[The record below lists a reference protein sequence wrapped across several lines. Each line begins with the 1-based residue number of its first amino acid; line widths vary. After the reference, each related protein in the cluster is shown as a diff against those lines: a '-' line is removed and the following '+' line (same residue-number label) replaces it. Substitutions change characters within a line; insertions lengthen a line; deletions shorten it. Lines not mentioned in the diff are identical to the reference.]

1 MLLKSLK
8 MKNIRSYTDGRI
20 DFPLGSTLLAGD
32 IGTGKSTIL
41 LAMDFALF
49 GIRRSELSGDELLRH
64 GSSSGSVELE
74 FSIGGKEYTVKRCL
88 KRNKSVVQDSCFL
101 SSGGIEQEITSTEL
115 SAKVLEIFGYPKEAM
130 KKDIPI
136 FRYTIYTPQEEMKR
150 ILFDADSRL
159 ATLRRVFNVDRYGN
173 IRESAK
179 LVLTELRSM
188 KRELEA
194 YSADMEDKIIERS
207 EKETAKE
214 KIESE
219 LKNTYAVLENVNSF
233 LAEKTGEA
241 EKIRARINELNSMK
255 RELARKEA
263 ESKAKSDRITSIEK
277 ELEKLEDKIKSLNDE
292 ISTFDGI
299 EKPQEAQNTSFFEG
313 QKQVIIAERAVITH
327 NIKNLEKLLDSGIC
341 YACGQSI
348 FKPEEFRENIDKKK
362 SSLDALESKISE
374 FDDAIRESKA
384 TEEKARNYNIIMEK
398 RRSAEKNLTS
408 LINWKNGLEDEQKQL
423 NDSICLLEKDRLF
436 LEDNIKS
443 TGDVED
449 IYRILEKDISE
460 INRQKSEA
468 ERAEARLIQQ
478 AESMNQAIAVLSEGI
493 EKKRAARE
501 KISRVNE
508 CLNWL
513 NSYFIALMD
522 IIEKNVMASLQQEFN
537 EEFQQWFNI
546 LVPEDLT
553 VRIDEQFSP
562 MIEQNSYETEYQNLS
577 GGEKTSVALAYR
589 LALNS
594 VINSMIESIK
604 TKDLLI
610 LDEPTDGFSSEQVD
624 RIRDIIN
631 ELELKQIILVSH
643 EPKIDT
649 FVENVIKVYKEGHE
663 SRVENSNN

>member
-8 MKNIRSYTDGRI
+8 LKNIRSYTDGRI
-20 DFPLGSTLLAGD
+20 DFPSGSILLAGD

-49 GIRRSELSGDELLRH
+49 GIRRGELSGDELLRH
-64 GSSSGSVELE
+64 GSNSGSVELE
-74 FSIGGKEYTVKRCL
+74 FSVGGNEYTVKRCL
-88 KRNKSVVQDSCFL
+88 KRNKSIAQDSCFL
-101 SSGGIEQEITSTEL
+101 SSGGIEQELTPTEL

-194 YSADMEDKIIERS
+194 YSADMEDKIAERS
-207 EKETAKE
+207 EKEASKE
-214 KIESE
+214 KIEIE
-219 LKNTYAVLENVNSF
+219 LKNISAVLENVNSS

-255 RELARKEA
+255 RELTRKET

-277 ELEKLEDKIKSLNDE
+277 ELEKLEDKIKTLNDE
-292 ISTFDGI
+292 ISAFDGI

-313 QKQVIIAERAVITH
+313 HKQVIIAERAVIIH
-327 NIKNLEKLLDSGIC
+327 SIKNLEKLLDSGIC

-348 FKPEEFRENIDKKK
+348 YKPEEFRENIDKKK
-362 SSLDALESKISE
+362 SSLDTLELKISE
-374 FDDAIRESKA
+374 FDDAIRVSRA
-384 TEEKARNYNIIMEK
+384 SEEKARNYNITMEK

-408 LINWKNGLEDEQKQL
+408 LINWKNSIEDEQKQL
-423 NDSICLLEKDRLF
+423 NDSLCLLEKDRLF

-449 IYRILEKDISE
+449 IYRILEKELIE
-460 INRQKSEA
+460 INKEKSEA

-478 AESMNQAIAVLSEGI
+478 DENVNQAIAVLSEDI

-513 NSYFIALMD
+513 SSYFISLMD

-537 EEFQQWFNI
+537 AEFQQWFNI

-594 VINSMIESIK
+594 VINSMIETIK

-631 ELELKQIILVSH
+631 ELKLKQIILVSH

-649 FVENVIKVYKEGHE
+649 FVENVIKIYKEGHE
-663 SRVENSNN
+663 SRVENYNN

>member
-8 MKNIRSYTDGRI
+8 LKNIRSYTDGRI
-20 DFPLGSTLLAGD
+20 DFPSGSILLAGD

-49 GIRRSELSGDELLRH
+49 GIRRGELSGGELLRH
-64 GSSSGSVELE
+64 GSSSGSVVLE
-74 FSIGGKEYTVKRCL
+74 FSVGGSEYTVKRCL
-88 KRNKSVVQDSCFL
+88 KRNKSVAQDSCSL
-101 SSGGIEQEITSTEL
+101 SAGGIEQELTPTEL

-179 LVLTELRSM
+179 LVLTELRSI

-194 YSADMEDKIIERS
+194 YSADMEDKIAERS
-207 EKETAKE
+207 EKEASKE

-219 LKNTYAVLENVNSF
+219 LKNISVVLDNINSSF
-233 LAEKTGEA
+233 TEKTGEM
-241 EKIRARINELNSMK
+241 EKIRARINELNNMR
-255 RELARKEA
+255 RELAGKEA
-263 ESKAKSDRITSIEK
+263 ESKAKSNRITAIEK
-277 ELEKLEDKIKSLNDE
+277 ELERLEDKIKNLSDE
-292 ISTFDGI
+292 ISAFDSV
-299 EKPQEAQNTSFFEG
+299 EKPQEAQNTSFFES
-313 QKQVIIAERAVITH
+313 QKQVIIAERAVIVH

-348 FKPEEFRENIDKKK
+348 YKPEEFRENIDKKK

-374 FDDAIRESKA
+374 FDDAIRESRA
-384 TEEKARNYNIIMEK
+384 AEEQARNYNITMEK
-398 RRSAEKNLTS
+398 RRSAEKNLTN
-408 LINWKNGLEDEQKQL
+408 LITWKNSVEDEQKHL
-423 NDSICLLEKDRLF
+423 NDSICLLEKDRCF

-449 IYRILEKDISE
+449 IYRILEKELSE
-460 INRQKSEA
+460 INKEKSEA
-468 ERAEARLIQQ
+468 ERAEARLSQQ
-478 AESMNQAIAVLSEGI
+478 AESMNQAIAKLSEDI
-493 EKKRAARE
+493 EKKGAARE

-513 NSYFIALMD
+513 NSYFISLMD

-562 MIEQNSYETEYQNLS
+562 LIEQNSYETEYQNLS

-594 VINSMIESIK
+594 VINSMIETIK

-631 ELELKQIILVSH
+631 ELKLKQIILVSH

-649 FVENVIKVYKEGHE
+649 FVQNVIKIYKEGHE
-663 SRVENSNN
+663 SRVENS